1 MDRAFQ
7 KTRRSMRK
15 KMRIIT
21 GVLVTAGAVAFAQQ
35 GQQQQQTQDKQKP
48 QQGSSS
54 QAGGASQGQAAS
66 QGQGATANESGS
78 SSAAGSSQE
87 NLGTPEKPIMVVAGE
102 TSAKGTVTDVS
113 KLRHTIK
120 VKTEDGSVATIKMGK
135 EVKNFDQVKKG
146 DQVDIK
152 YNQETVIALR
162 KTAGPPSTRIGHAVI
177 TPTKGAPPIAAEVAT
192 IETTAVVDDIDQNSR
207 TVKLRAA
214 DGSTRTLKVGDEVQN
229 LDEFK
234 KGDQVAVRTTEG
246 LAVEVQRNRK

>member
-1 MDRAFQ
+1 
-7 KTRRSMRK
+7 MRK

-21 GVLVTAGAVAFAQQ
+21 GVLVTAGAVAFAQE
-35 GQQQQQTQDKQKP
+35 GQQQQQTQDQQKP

-54 QAGGASQGQAAS
+54 QAQGGASQGQAAS
-66 QGQGATANESGS
+66 QGQGATANEAGR

-87 NLGTPEKPIMVVAGE
+87 NLGTPERPIMVVAAE
-102 TSAKGTVTDVS
+102 TSAKGTVTDVN
-113 KLRHTIK
+113 KLRRTIK
-120 VKTEDGSVATIKMGK
+120 VKTEEGSVATIKIGK

-146 DQVDIK
+146 DQVDIN
-152 YNQETVIALR
+152 YNQETVVALR
-162 KTAGPPSTRIGHAVI
+162 KTAGPPSTRIGHALI

-192 IETTAVVDDIDQNSR
+192 IETTAVIEDIDQNSR

-214 DGSTRTLKVGDEVQN
+214 DGSTRTLKVGEEVQN

-246 LAVEVQRNRK
+246 LAVEVQQRNK